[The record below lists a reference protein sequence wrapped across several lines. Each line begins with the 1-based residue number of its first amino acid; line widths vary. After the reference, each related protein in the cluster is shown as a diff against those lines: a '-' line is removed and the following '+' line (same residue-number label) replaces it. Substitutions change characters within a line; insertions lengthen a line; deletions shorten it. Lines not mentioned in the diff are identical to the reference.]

1 MCIRDSYRI
10 ASYEELLDIGFEE
23 YAEHDAVLFIEWAE
37 RVPEIKKYYKQ
48 RITDVG
54 LSRRDDISP
63 TRREIEIRRYAE

>member
-1 MCIRDSYRI
+1 M
-10 ASYEELLDIGFEE
+10 
-23 YAEHDAVLFIEWAE
+23 LFIEWAE